1 MDATWSH
8 SGCVMST
15 MSVAIAVVSA
25 TSGKRVSAVIFWS
38 RVCAASVRMR
48 PIAATEPCSRVLALT
63 RIAGSV
69 VYCFCTAP
77 ATLSRSASVRDSETN
92 ETLRGARIA
101 PFATSP
107 TLYVTVAGGAR
118 SSAIAVRMPAMTTN
132 APARARGSVRTA
144 VRRRARRGSPARI
157 RRITSV
163 RRPSRSDR
171 TPARCGRRARGERH
185 RDRRSRPWRS
195 LRRRR
200 ESRGRGPCRC
210 GLRRGRSA

>member
-1 MDATWSH
+1 
-8 SGCVMST
+8 MST

-101 PFATSP
+101 PFAAVEN
-107 TLYVTVAGGAR
+107 LAGEDHA
-118 SSAIAVRMPAMTTN
+118 AAVSGEVDLRDVSCHD
-132 APARARGSVRTA
+132 GLRTEA
-144 VRRRARRGSPARI
+144 K
-157 RRITSV
+157 
-163 RRPSRSDR
+163 PS
-171 TPARCGRRARGERH
+171 EEH
-185 RDRRSRPWRS
+185 
-195 LRRRR
+195 LHL
-200 ESRGRGPCRC
+200 
-210 GLRRGRSA
+210 LRRGVLRLVEDDERLVKGPATHERQWRDLDLAALLRAG